1 MELEQLRIFCA
12 AAEMKSLSR
21 TAAAL
26 YISHSTV
33 SRAISSLEAS
43 VGVRLLHRDSR
54 GISLTPAG
62 ELMLEGARELLR
74 MTEELKEKVRNTG
87 GKI

>member
-1 MELEQLRIFCA
+1 MC
-12 AAEMKSLSR
+12 
-21 TAAAL
+21 
-26 YISHSTV
+26 
-33 SRAISSLEAS
+33 
-43 VGVRLLHRDSR
+43 GWLHRDSR